1 MHTDLCERLLKGEK
15 TLSVIGLGYVGLPL
29 AMAFAEQMPVVGFDL
44 DRLKIEGYLA
54 GKDPTRE
61 VGDDAIRTTSVKFT
75 ANPADLRSARF
86 HIVAVPTPTHADQ
99 TPDLRPLIGASRL
112 LGAHLERGS
121 IVVYE
126 STVYPGVTEDICV
139 PELERFSGLVCGRDF
154 KVAYS
159 PERINPGDVSH
170 SLQNVVKVVAGM
182 DGETLETVARVYRT
196 VVQAGI
202 HRAPSIKVAELAK
215 LLENT
220 QRDVNIALMNEVACM
235 CDQWGLDT
243 CAVMEA
249 AATKWNFHSYAPGLV
264 GGHCIGV
271 DSRYLAFGAEQVGY
285 HSDLIPTV
293 RRINDRMGKFV
304 AEKTVKALLEAGKEL
319 RGARVAILGFTFKE
333 NCPDIRNTK
342 VSDVIREL
350 REYQAEVFVTDPLAD
365 PEQVRGAYNEALCSL
380 DELRDMDA
388 VVLAVAHDAY
398 RNLSFA
404 EMDALYGAG
413 GRVLLDIKGILNP
426 SDFASAGYLYRR
438 L

>member
-1 MHTDLCERLLKGEK
+1 M
-15 TLSVIGLGYVGLPL
+15 
-29 AMAFAEQMPVVGFDL
+29 
-44 DRLKIEGYLA
+44 
-54 GKDPTRE
+54 
-61 VGDDAIRTTSVKFT
+61 
-75 ANPADLRSARF
+75 
-86 HIVAVPTPTHADQ
+86 
-99 TPDLRPLIGASRL
+99 
-112 LGAHLERGS
+112 
-121 IVVYE
+121 
-126 STVYPGVTEDICV
+126 
-139 PELERFSGLVCGRDF
+139 
-154 KVAYS
+154 
-159 PERINPGDVSH
+159 
-170 SLQNVVKVVAGM
+170 
-182 DGETLETVARVYRT
+182 
-196 VVQAGI
+196 
-202 HRAPSIKVAELAK
+202 
-215 LLENT
+215 
-220 QRDVNIALMNEVACM
+220 
-235 CDQWGLDT
+235 
-243 CAVMEA
+243 
-249 AATKWNFHSYAPGLV
+249 

>member
-1 MHTDLCERLLKGEK
+1 MHTDLCKRLLKGEEA
-15 TLSVIGLGYVGLPL
+15 LSVIGLGYVGLPL
-29 AMAFAEQMPVVGFDL
+29 AMAFAEHMPVVGFDL

-61 VGDDAIRTTSVKFT
+61 VGDDAIRTASVRFT

-86 HIVAVPTPTHADQ
+86 HIVAVPTPTYADH
-99 TPDLRPLIGASRL
+99 TPDLRPLVSASRL

-126 STVYPGVTEDICV
+126 STVYPGVTEDVCV

-220 QRDVNIALMNEVACM
+220 QRDVNIALMNEATYM
-235 CDQWGLDT
+235 CDQWGLDAA
-243 CAVMEA
+243 AVMEA
-249 AATKWNFHSYAPGLV
+249 AATKWNFHPYAPGLV
-264 GGHCIGV
+264 GGHCIGI

-285 HSDLIPTV
+285 HSNLIPAV
-293 RRINDRMGKFV
+293 RSINDRMGKFV
-304 AEKTVKALLEAGKEL
+304 AEKTVKALLATGKEI

-342 VSDVIREL
+342 VTDVIREL

-365 PEQVRGAYNEALCSL
+365 PEQVRGAYNETLCSL
-380 DELRDMDA
+380 EELRDMDA
-388 VVLAVAHDAY
+388 VVLTVAHEAY
-398 RNLSFA
+398 RKLSFA
-404 EMDALYGAG
+404 EIDALYGAG
-413 GRVLLDIKGILNP
+413 RRVLLDIKGILHP
-426 SDFASAGYLYRR
+426 SDFVSAGYLYRR